1 MAKGRDLIGY
11 DALQQEALRG
21 VVRAALKQAAAKGLP
36 GDHHF
41 FITFKTGAAGV
52 TAPKELLAQYPD
64 EMTIVLQHQYWDLAP
79 GETFFSVT
87 LKFGGQ
93 PKALSVPYAAITEF
107 RDPSVEYRLRFAP
120 VDTPQPAALPPRP
133 APAPEPTMEA
143 SIEKTPPKPPPEK
156 LPEPG
161 SDTPK
166 IVSLD
171 QFRKK

>member
-1 MAKGRDLIGY
+1 MAPPRDLIGY

-21 VVRAALKQAAAKGLP
+21 VVRAALKLAAAKGLP

-41 FITFKTGAAGV
+41 FITFKTAAPGV
-52 TAPKELLAQYPD
+52 TLPRELLARYPD
-64 EMTIVLQHQYWDLAP
+64 EMSIVLQNEYWDLAP

-93 PKALSVPYAAITEF
+93 PKALSIPYAAITHF
-107 RDPSVEYRLRFAP
+107 RDPGVEYHLRFTVP
-120 VDTPQPAALPPRP
+120 EALPLPLP
-133 APAPEPTMEA
+133 APAPA
-143 SIEKTPPKPPPEK
+143 VSPPPEADAAQK
-156 LPEPG
+156 SG
-161 SDTPK
+161 D